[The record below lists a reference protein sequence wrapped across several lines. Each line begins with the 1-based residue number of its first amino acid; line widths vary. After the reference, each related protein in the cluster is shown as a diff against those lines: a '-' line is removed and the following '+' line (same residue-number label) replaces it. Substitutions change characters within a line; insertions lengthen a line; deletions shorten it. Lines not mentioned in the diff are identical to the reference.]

1 MLISELQE
9 LIYDTELFYDQLVE
23 YGQPEPTYDIKSPE
37 NYVSGCQSSVWV
49 LILDNKILV
58 DSDAMMVRGIARVIV
73 DFAEHNVDISFKDFH
88 IIAKPLTTQR
98 QRGMQSI
105 INKIR
110 ELRGIK
116 VVVPSQQNITK

>member
-49 LILDNKILV
+49 LIQDNKILV
-58 DSDAMMVRGIARVIV
+58 D
-73 DFAEHNVDISFKDFH
+73 NVDISFKDFH

>member
-23 YGQPEPTYDIKSPE
+23 YGQDDPTYDIRTPE

-49 LILDNKILV
+49 ALIENELLI
-58 DSDAMMVRGIARVIV
+58 DSDAVMVRGVARVIV
-73 DFAEHNVDISFKDFH
+73 DFAENNQDIAFKDFH
-88 IIAKPLTTQR
+88 VIAKPLTTQR

-110 ELRGIK
+110 ELRGVK